1 MAKRKP
7 GGGHGNK
14 MTIQRFDSLV
24 YGCIASWLLR
34 HRVRWS
40 CASDRYTY
48 YYSCIVTRFRAT
60 MVLHTISAN
69 RSTFGPMVPSS
80 GW

>member
-1 MAKRKP
+1 MA
-7 GGGHGNK
+7 
-14 MTIQRFDSLV
+14 IQRFDSLV

-40 CASDRYTY
+40 SVLATSDRYTY
-48 YYSCIVTRFRAT
+48 YYCCIVTRFRAT
-60 MVLHTISAN
+60 MYLHTISAAN
-69 RSTFGPMVPSS
+69 RSTFGPVVPSS